1 MSMIQLQDL
10 CAVINGTSRYNG
22 NAFDIV
28 RVEILLVTNEPIA
41 ADQFWYVPAG
51 VTVPPAVLE
60 IFKLANLP
68 MYPTSEANLL
78 QGIDD
83 IKQQAENGNLQ
94 EVINDSARLMLLSV
108 LKKVAL
114 TPVPGSQNLYLL
126 SYDYKLYPL
135 KDEPN
140 TYEFKVILPFDGLQL
155 NPSGGRVQVTLVTP
169 IDSVVDPQYTKGLDV
184 NGTEL
189 AELVKPIENTKRQLV
204 AFEYHLDPEFTV
216 RYKY

>member
-10 CAVINGTSRYNG
+10 SAVINGASRYNG
-22 NAFDIV
+22 NAFDTV
-28 RVEILLVTNEPIA
+28 HVEIFLVTNEPIA
-41 ADQFWYVPAG
+41 AEQFWYVPAG
-51 VTVPPAVLE
+51 VTVPPAVLD
-60 IFKLANLP
+60 IFKLTNLP

-78 QGIDD
+78 KGIDD

-94 EVINDSARLMLLSV
+94 EVINDSAKLMLLSV

-114 TPVPGSQNLYLL
+114 SPVPGSQNLYLL

-135 KDEPN
+135 KDQPN
-140 TYEFKVILPFDGLQL
+140 TYEFKVVLPFDGLQL
-155 NPSGGRVQVTLVTP
+155 NPSGGRVQVTLLTP
-169 IDSVVDPQYTKGLDV
+169 INSIVDPQYTKGVDI